1 VMGAGTIR
9 LHEPLSR
16 HTTMRVGGPARFWVE
31 PETESGFVDLVRFC
45 ADRDLPFLV
54 MGRGSNLLVRDGGW
68 PGVVAHL
75 ARGEF
80 AKHEVNGAEIT
91 AGVGVRF
98 KQLAALARKAG
109 LTDFEWMEGIPGS
122 LGGGL
127 RMNAGAMGWQ
137 TFDQVLRVRFCDE
150 DGNIFTRTPDEMEI
164 HYRNVPSLQKNYALS
179 ATLRGTPAADTE
191 IAGRM
196 TESEQKRKSSQ
207 PVAASAGCIFKNPD
221 SIAAGKLVDELGLKG
236 HRIGRASVSTVH
248 GNFIVNEGGATA
260 VEILELIAEIQ
271 NAAQEKRG
279 IGLETEVQIIGVDD
293 PNELLPPRHK
303 PS

>member
-1 VMGAGTIR
+1 
-9 LHEPLSR
+9 
-16 HTTMRVGGPARFWVE
+16 MRVGGPARFWVE
-31 PETESGFVDLVRFC
+31 PETESGFADLVRFC
-45 ADRDLPFLV
+45 ADRDLPFFV

-80 AKHEVNGAEIT
+80 ARHEVNGSEIT

-109 LTDFEWMEGIPGS
+109 LTNFEWMEGIPGS

-137 TFDQVLRVRFCDE
+137 TFDQVSRVRFCDE

-164 HYRNVPSLQKNYALS
+164 YYRNVPSLQKNYALS
-179 ATLRGTPAADTE
+179 ATLRGTPAEDAA
-191 IAGRM
+191 IASLM
-196 TESEQKRKSSQ
+196 AESENKRKASQ
-207 PVAASAGCIFKNPD
+207 PVAASAGCIFKNPG
-221 SIAAGKLVDELGLKG
+221 SIAAGRLVDELGLKG
-236 HRIGRASVSTVH
+236 CRIGKAAVSTVH

-260 VEILELIAEIQ
+260 DEILELIEKIK
-271 NAAQEKRG
+271 AAAREKRG
-279 IGLETEVQIIGVDD
+279 IELETEVQIIGVND
-293 PNELLPPRHK
+293 PNESLPAHAK
-303 PS
+303 TL